1 MSHLIE
7 FYQGNDTDHQGR
19 SLTQI
24 RQFNDD
30 EMESIH
36 DFIQWMFPL
45 QEPSRF
51 NPDAPLLT
59 TADIA
64 EFRSSPQLRAELL
77 RSLDRFLTFLGLERH
92 SDEITPGTRYSVR
105 SQILNTPN
113 HNWLRIT
120 RVLHCLRLLGL
131 ESEGRRL
138 FECLEGLQTEGK
150 AQVAP
155 ETMTYWR
162 EAMEPATG

>member
-1 MSHLIE
+1 MSQLID
-7 FYQGNDTDHQGR
+7 FYRGNGTDHQGR

-24 RQFNDD
+24 RQFDD
-30 EMESIH
+30 DAMESIH

-45 QEPSRF
+45 QELSQF
-51 NPDAPLLT
+51 NPNAPLLT

-64 EFRSSPQLRAELL
+64 EFRASPQLQAELL

-92 SDEITPGTRYSVR
+92 SDEIAPGMRFSAR

-113 HNWLRIT
+113 HNWLRMT

-131 ESEGRRL
+131 EGEGRRL
-138 FECLEGLQTEGK
+138 LECLEGLQAAGK
-150 AQVAP
+150 ARVAP
-155 ETMTYWR
+155 ESMRYWR
-162 EAMEPATG
+162 EAMEPASG